1 MPSLWWG
8 NKAVDTEEL
17 LLYRTSCCLPWAGK
31 KTWLSLHP
39 SLSTG
44 RLHPR
49 LPPSSQL
56 PQWGVLESKEK
67 TPCNV
72 KISDCLPPVTEDTHL
87 CSRKLEIR
95 KIFPCFLQHIFAQS
109 LISLLI
115 FGVFFFPVIFFLN
128 FFLCS
133 FFCLLCQSV
142 AGLFW
147 SDIFNFPAC

>member
-1 MPSLWWG
+1 M
-8 NKAVDTEEL
+8 
-17 LLYRTSCCLPWAGK
+17 
-31 KTWLSLHP
+31 HP

-56 PQWGVLESKEK
+56 PQWGVLESKGK

-115 FGVFFFPVIFFLN
+115 FGVFFSSYILSQFFFYVLSFVYCAKVLQVCFDRISSTSQHAN
-128 FFLCS
+128 YFFYTKNNILMCGS
-133 FFCLLCQSV
+133 MPCFKHLLQKYV
-142 AGLFW
+142 
-147 SDIFNFPAC
+147 